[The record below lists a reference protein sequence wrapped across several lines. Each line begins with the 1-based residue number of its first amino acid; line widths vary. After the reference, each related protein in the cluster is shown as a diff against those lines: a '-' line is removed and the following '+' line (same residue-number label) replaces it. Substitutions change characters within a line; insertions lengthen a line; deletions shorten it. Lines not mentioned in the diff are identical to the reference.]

1 MQAQSWSTQ
10 NHTCIMATLL
20 TTHFWGDLCPTQT
33 LCDPFLAMLTTQLYG
48 EQCLRTCHW
57 QAATAS
63 PAHTQL
69 GSNLVRALAG
79 MP

>member
-1 MQAQSWSTQ
+1 MVNTEPHVHHG
-10 NHTCIMATLL
+10 HTA
-20 TTHFWGDLCPTQT
+20 H
-33 LCDPFLAMLTTQLYG
+33 DPFLGRLVPDPDLVRPISGETMLTTQLYG